1 MQTRPFGTTG
11 LSVPVL
17 GLGTAQVGSPDVPEA
32 NAARLLNRALDEG
45 LTLIDTAHCYGISE
59 ERIGRHLAGR
69 RDEYVLSSK
78 CGHQLEGYDDWTPA
92 IVRASVELS
101 LQRMRTDHIDVLHLH
116 SCDKEDLLD
125 GSLADT
131 MQELKDEG
139 KIGVVAYSGD
149 NAALAH
155 AVSSGRFAAVEA
167 SVSIADQWN
176 LHHVLG
182 EAAASGLG
190 VIAKRPIANGIW
202 RHAER
207 PTGVY
212 GDSTGTACRTS
223 PTPPTSTWPSSRCGS
238 RRSRRGSPRRS
249 WAPPT
254 PTTSPARSRPSRR
267 ARSPTT
273 RSRTSPSGGTPWA
286 RTGTPAG
293 SS

>member
-212 GDSTGTACRTS
+212 GDVYWDRLQDLAYATDLDLAEFALRFTAFAPGVTTAVMGTTNPDNITRAVATVAQGPLPDDALAHVAER
-223 PTPPTSTWPSSRCGS
+223 WDAVGQDWDS
-238 RRSRRGSPRRS
+238 RR
-249 WAPPT
+249 
-254 PTTSPARSRPSRR
+254 
-267 ARSPTT
+267 
-273 RSRTSPSGGTPWA
+273 
-286 RTGTPAG
+286 
-293 SS
+293 